1 MARYIDADILEN
13 VLNSD
18 LVVHKMHFEKI
29 DFARFV
35 FEQGYLSGLIE
46 AQIKLA
52 DMSTADVE
60 SVQYGKWEYDATHDV
75 FSCTVCK
82 TETYSASNFCPNCGT
97 KMDLESED

>member
-52 DMSTADVE
+52 VCAV
-60 SVQYGKWEYDATHDV
+60 WEV
-75 FSCTVCK
+75 
-82 TETYSASNFCPNCGT
+82 GI
-97 KMDLESED
+97 

>member
-1 MARYIDADILEN
+1 MARYIDADKFKEI
-13 VLNSD
+13 LNSNH
-18 LVVHKMHFEKI
+18 VVHKMKGEEFN
-29 DFARFV
+29 

-60 SVQYGKWEYDATHDV
+60 PVQYGKWEYDATHDV

-82 TETYSASNFCPNCGT
+82 TDTYSASNFCPNCGA
-97 KMDLESED
+97 KMDLESEDK